1 MKIAELL
8 QSERTLRNGSAVIPQ
23 ETLLLRLEQAEELRE
38 FAIQMWLQNPLLAQ
52 QAGDKVKELLA
63 PVQRSALS

>member
-1 MKIAELL
+1 M
-8 QSERTLRNGSAVIPQ
+8 SEQVPYDAKVIIPQ